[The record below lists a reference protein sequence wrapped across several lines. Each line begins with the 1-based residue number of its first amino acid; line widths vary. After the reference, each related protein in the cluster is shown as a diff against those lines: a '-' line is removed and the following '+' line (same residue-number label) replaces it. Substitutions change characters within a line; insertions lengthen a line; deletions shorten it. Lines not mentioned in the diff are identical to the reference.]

1 MKAYVFTDKAL
12 ARYAGQFVWL
22 SLDVEKA
29 ENAAYRKKYGL
40 NELPTFL
47 VLDPKTEKV
56 ALRWV
61 GGASVPQLV
70 RILAD
75 ATTTVKGRVPA
86 GEAALALADKLYGE
100 ADYAKAAAA
109 YREAIAKA
117 PAGWPRYGRAL
128 ESLLFSLYATKD
140 YAGCARLALDA
151 WPRLKKTTSAANVA
165 ASGLSCATEVPK
177 EDPKRA
183 ELVAALAAASRE
195 ILASPRADL
204 AADDVSAVY
213 ETLAAEREDAK
224 DEAGAKKILQERA
237 TFLEKAA
244 AKAKTPDARAVF
256 DSHRLGTYLELGEPE
271 RAVEHAPGLGARPAE
286 RLQPAGPPR
295 GGLSG
300 DEAVRRRARRVGP
313 RAREG
318 VRPAQDRDA
327 PDPGRHL
334 QGEGRSR
341 VRAQDDR
348 RGAAG
353 RGVVT
358 GGPAVRTDDRFAE
371 EEARNA
377 LKEKGVRPKK
387 RESERKR
394 GSVRKRGQI
403 SDQERKRGQIYYLTP
418 FRIDSKRL
426 NKSVP
431 F

>member
-12 ARYAGQFVWL
+12 GRYAGQFVWL

-70 RILAD
+70 RILGD
-75 ATTTVKGRVPA
+75 ATMAVKGRVPA

-100 ADYAKAAAA
+100 TDYAKAAAA
-109 YREAIAKA
+109 YREAIEKA

-128 ESLLFSLYATKD
+128 ESLLFALYATKD
-140 YAGCARLALDA
+140 YAGCARLARDA
-151 WPRLKKTTSAANVA
+151 WSRLKKTTSTANVA
-165 ASGLSCATEVPK
+165 ATGLSCATEVPK

-183 ELVAALAAASRE
+183 ELIAALAAASRE

-213 ETLAAEREDAK
+213 ESLAAEREDAK
-224 DEAGAKKILQERA
+224 DEAGEKKILQERA

-271 RAVEHAPGLGARPAE
+271 RAVEMLQASERDLPNDYNPPAR
-286 RLQPAGPPR
+286 L
-295 GGLSG
+295 
-300 DEAVRRRARRVGP
+300 AVAYRAMKRYDDALAASDRALAKAYGP
-313 RAREG
+313 RKIG
-318 VRPAQDRDA
+318 M
-327 PDPGRHL
+327 L
-334 QGEGRSR
+334 QT
-341 VRAQDDR
+341 RADIY
-348 RGAAG
+348 
-353 RGVVT
+353 
-358 GGPAVRTDDRFAE
+358 
-371 EEARNA
+371 
-377 LKEKGVRPKK
+377 KEKGDLASARKTIEEALRVAESLPEGQR
-387 RESERKR
+387 SERTIASLK
-394 GSVRKRGQI
+394 KKL
-403 SDQERKRGQIYYLTP
+403 ETL
-418 FRIDSKRL
+418 
-426 NKSVP
+426 
-431 F
+431 